1 MSETEFIKRVEAV
14 KGRLYRTALAYLGG
28 EAAALEAVDE
38 TVYQALRHLRQL
50 RQAEFFETWL
60 TRILINACKREL
72 RRLQRLRPA
81 EYLPE
86 ESENFNYDA
95 LPLREAIAR
104 LPEELRQVIVLRFF
118 EDLTQAQA
126 AAVLEIPQGT
136 VATRQRK
143 ALALLKL
150 DLEEAGK
157 P

>member
-1 MSETEFIKRVEAV
+1 MGEQEFIERVEAV

-28 EAAALEAVDE
+28 EASALEAVDE

-60 TRILINACKREL
+60 TRILINTCKREL
-72 RRLQRLRPA
+72 RRLRYLRPA

-86 ESENFNYDA
+86 EQEGFDFDA

-104 LPEELRQVIVLRFF
+104 LPEELRRVIVLRYFG
-118 EDLTQAQA
+118 DLTQAQTA
-126 AAVLEIPQGT
+126 AALEIPQGT

-150 DLEEAGK
+150 DLEEGEGV
-157 P
+157 